1 MPTKATQKVEA
12 EEAKTDLPTTWQE
25 VTLAGYTTHVFR
37 VQRPDG
43 PTKDQNEGL
52 GRKFIASGPKAEA
65 IAKML
70 VFGQQT
76 GEPFTRD
83 EIVAATGCS
92 ASRVSEVVWVLE
104 ANYPGFDKTKAMK
117 RKAKPVLVP
126 ATVENT
132 ATPAA

>member
-1 MPTKATQKVEA
+1 MATKSQTQEPEA
-12 EEAKTDLPTTWQE
+12 PALPTTWQDVVLE
-25 VTLAGYTTHVFR
+25 EYVTYVYR

-83 EIVAATGCS
+83 EIVGATGCS

-132 ATPAA
+132 APAA